1 MAEYIS
7 QNEIK
12 TIENLEFFANQVV
25 EGFITGLHKS
35 PYHGFSVEFA
45 EHRLYNTGESTRN
58 IDWKLFARTDK
69 LFVKRFEEET
79 NLRCQLVIDR
89 SSSMHF
95 PIQKKLNS
103 KTPNKIGF
111 SILASAA
118 LMNLFKR
125 QRDAVGLSVYSD
137 IVHTHT
143 RSRTN
148 ISHHKNLLWQLE
160 SLAKPF
166 TKDLKE
172 STSSVVAL
180 HEISERINKR
190 SLVILFSDLL
200 DSQENP
206 QDFFSALQHLK
217 YNKHEVII
225 FHVIDRSKE
234 LNFEFDARL
243 HKFVDLETGEEIK
256 VNPIEIKEEYVNQ
269 MSLFEQEFKLRCGQY
284 NIDFIPVDCAN
295 GFESVLLSYLL
306 KRKKLF

>member
-1 MAEYIS
+1 MEEYIS

-12 TIENLEFFANQVV
+12 NIENLDFFANQVV

-166 TKDLKE
+166 IKDLKE
-172 STSSVVAL
+172 STSSVEAL

-243 HKFVDLETGEEIK
+243 HKFVDLETGEKIK
-256 VNPIEIKEEYVNQ
+256 VNPLEIKEEYVNQ

-295 GFESVLLSYLL
+295 GFESVLISYLL
-306 KRKKLF
+306 KRKKLY

>member
-58 IDWKLFARTDK
+58 IDWELFARTDK

-172 STSSVVAL
+172 STSSVEAL

-256 VNPIEIKEEYVNQ
+256 VNPLEIKEEYVNQ

-306 KRKKLF
+306 KRKKLY

>member
-1 MAEYIS
+1 MAKYIS

-12 TIENLEFFANQVV
+12 IIENLDFFANQVV

-69 LFVKRFEEET
+69 IFVKRFEEET

-95 PIQKKLNS
+95 PVQKKLNS
-103 KTPNKIGF
+103 KSPNKIGF

-148 ISHHKNLLWQLE
+148 IAHHKNLLWELE

-166 TKDLKE
+166 NESIKE
-172 STSSVVAL
+172 STRAVEAL
-180 HEISERINKR
+180 HEIAERINQR

-200 DSQENP
+200 DTQKNL
-206 QDFFSALQHLK
+206 QDLFSALQHLK
-217 YNKHEVII
+217 YNKHEVIV
-225 FHVIDRSKE
+225 FHVVDRSRE
-234 LNFEFDARL
+234 FNFEFDARL
-243 HKFVDLETGEEIK
+243 YKFVDLETDEELK
-256 VNPIEIKEEYVNQ
+256 VNPLELKEDYVSQ
-269 MSLFEQEFKLRCGQY
+269 MSSFEQELKIRCGQY
-284 NIDFIPVDCAN
+284 KIDFIPVDCKK
-295 GFESVLLSYLL
+295 GFESVLLSYLI
-306 KRKKLF
+306 KRKKLY

>member
-1 MAEYIS
+1 MEEYIS

-12 TIENLEFFANQVV
+12 NIENLDFFANQVV

-172 STSSVVAL
+172 STSSVEAL

-243 HKFVDLETGEEIK
+243 HKFVDLETGEKIK
-256 VNPIEIKEEYVNQ
+256 VNPLEIKEEYVNQ
-269 MSLFEQEFKLRCGQY
+269 MYLFEQEFKLRCGQY

-295 GFESVLLSYLL
+295 GFESVLISYLL
-306 KRKKLF
+306 RRKKLY

>member
-7 QNEIK
+7 QNEIR

-58 IDWKLFARTDK
+58 IDWKLYARTDK

-95 PIQKKLNS
+95 PVQKSLNS
-103 KTPNKIGF
+103 ISPNKIGF

-148 ISHHKNLLWQLE
+148 IAHHKSLLWELE

-166 TKDLKE
+166 NKDTKE
-172 STSSVVAL
+172 STSAVESL
-180 HEISERINKR
+180 HEIAERINQR

-200 DSQENP
+200 DTKENY
-206 QDFFSALQHLK
+206 QDLFSALQHLK
-217 YNKHEVII
+217 FNKHEVIV
-225 FHVIDRSKE
+225 FHVVDRSRE
-234 LNFEFDARL
+234 LNFEFDSRL
-243 HKFVDLETGEEIK
+243 HKFVDLETGEELK
-256 VNPIEIKEEYVNQ
+256 VNPLELKEEYVSQ
-269 MSLFEQEFKLRCGQY
+269 MSSFENELKIRCGQY
-284 NIDFIPVDCAN
+284 KIDFIPVDCIK
-295 GFESVLLSYLL
+295 GFEPVLLSYLL

>member
-58 IDWKLFARTDK
+58 IDWKLYARTDK

-95 PIQKKLNS
+95 PVQKKLNS
-103 KTPNKIGF
+103 KSPNKIGF

-137 IVHTHT
+137 VVHTHT

-148 ISHHKNLLWQLE
+148 IAHHKNLLWELE

-166 TKDLKE
+166 NEDKKE
-172 STSSVVAL
+172 STSAVEAL
-180 HEISERINKR
+180 HEIAERINQR

-200 DSQENP
+200 DTQENS

-217 YNKHEVII
+217 YNKHEVIV
-225 FHVIDRSKE
+225 FHVVDRSRE

-243 HKFVDLETGEEIK
+243 HKFVDLETVEELK
-256 VNPIEIKEEYVNQ
+256 VNPLELKEEYVNQ
-269 MSLFEQEFKLRCGQY
+269 MTSFEQELKIRCGQY
-284 NIDFIPVDCAN
+284 KIDFIPVDCTK
-295 GFESVLLSYLL
+295 GFESVLLSYLI
-306 KRKKLF
+306 KRKKLY

>member
-1 MAEYIS
+1 
-7 QNEIK
+7 
-12 TIENLEFFANQVV
+12 
-25 EGFITGLHKS
+25 
-35 PYHGFSVEFA
+35 
-45 EHRLYNTGESTRN
+45 
-58 IDWKLFARTDK
+58 
-69 LFVKRFEEET
+69 
-79 NLRCQLVIDR
+79 
-89 SSSMHF
+89 
-95 PIQKKLNS
+95 
-103 KTPNKIGF
+103 
-111 SILASAA
+111 
-118 LMNLFKR
+118 MNLFKR

-172 STSSVVAL
+172 STSSVEAL

-234 LNFEFDARL
+234 LSFEFDARL

-256 VNPIEIKEEYVNQ
+256 VNPLEIKEEYVNQ

-306 KRKKLF
+306 KRKKYSQSILFIFFLTESGALFFLVFIKFCWRY

>member
-1 MAEYIS
+1 MEEYIS

-12 TIENLEFFANQVV
+12 AIENLEFFANQVV

-58 IDWKLFARTDK
+58 IDWKLYARTDK

-103 KTPNKIGF
+103 KLPNKIGF

-118 LMNLFKR
+118 LMNLFRR

-148 ISHHKNLLWQLE
+148 IAHYKNLLWELE

-166 TKDLKE
+166 NQKLKE
-172 STSSVVAL
+172 STSAVEAL
-180 HEISERINKR
+180 HEIAERIHQR

-200 DSQENP
+200 DTQENA
-206 QDFFSALQHLK
+206 QDLFSALQHLK
-217 YNKHEVII
+217 YNKHEVIV
-225 FHVIDRSKE
+225 FHVVDRSRE

-243 HKFVDLETGEEIK
+243 HKFVDLETGEELK
-256 VNPIEIKEEYVNQ
+256 VNPLELKEEYVNQ
-269 MSLFEQEFKLRCGQY
+269 MSSFEQELKVRCGQY
-284 NIDFIPVDCAN
+284 KIDFIPVDCTK
-295 GFESVLLSYLL
+295 GFESVLLSYLV
-306 KRKKLF
+306 KRKKLY

>member
-1 MAEYIS
+1 MEEYIS

-12 TIENLEFFANQVV
+12 NIENLDFFANQVV

-148 ISHHKNLLWQLE
+148 NSHHKNLLWQLE

-269 MSLFEQEFKLRCGQY
+269 MSLFEQEFMLRCGQY

>member
-1 MAEYIS
+1 MEEYIS

-12 TIENLEFFANQVV
+12 NIENLDFFANQVV

-172 STSSVVAL
+172 
-180 HEISERINKR
+180 
-190 SLVILFSDLL
+190 
-200 DSQENP
+200 
-206 QDFFSALQHLK
+206 
-217 YNKHEVII
+217 
-225 FHVIDRSKE
+225 
-234 LNFEFDARL
+234 
-243 HKFVDLETGEEIK
+243 
-256 VNPIEIKEEYVNQ
+256 
-269 MSLFEQEFKLRCGQY
+269 
-284 NIDFIPVDCAN
+284 
-295 GFESVLLSYLL
+295 
-306 KRKKLF
+306 

>member
-1 MAEYIS
+1 MEEYIS

-58 IDWKLFARTDK
+58 IDWKLYARTDK

-103 KTPNKIGF
+103 KSPNKIGF

-148 ISHHKNLLWQLE
+148 IAHHKNLLWELE
-160 SLAKPF
+160 SLVKPF
-166 TKDLKE
+166 NKDLKE
-172 STSSVVAL
+172 SSSAVEAL
-180 HEISERINKR
+180 HEITERINQR

-200 DSQENP
+200 DTQENF

-217 YNKHEVII
+217 YNKHEVIV
-225 FHVIDRSKE
+225 FHVVDRSRE

-243 HKFVDLETGEEIK
+243 HKFVDLETGEELK
-256 VNPIEIKEEYVNQ
+256 VNPLELKEEYVNQ
-269 MSLFEQEFKLRCGQY
+269 MSSFEQELKIRCSQY
-284 NIDFIPVDCAN
+284 KIDFVPVDCTK

-306 KRKKLF
+306 KRKKLY

>member
-1 MAEYIS
+1 MEEYIS

-12 TIENLEFFANQVV
+12 NIENLDFFANQVV

-172 STSSVVAL
+172 STSSVEAL

-256 VNPIEIKEEYVNQ
+256 VNPLEIKEEYVNQ

-306 KRKKLF
+306 KRKKLY

>member
-1 MAEYIS
+1 MEEYIS

-12 TIENLEFFANQVV
+12 NIENLDFFANQVV

-172 STSSVVAL
+172 STSSVEAL

-243 HKFVDLETGEEIK
+243 HKFVDLETGEKIK
-256 VNPIEIKEEYVNQ
+256 VNPLEIKEEYVNQ
-269 MSLFEQEFKLRCGQY
+269 MYLFEQEFKLRCGQY

-295 GFESVLLSYLL
+295 GFESVLMSYIL
-306 KRKKLF
+306 KRKKLY

>member
-1 MAEYIS
+1 MEEYIS

-12 TIENLEFFANQVV
+12 NIENLDFFANQVV

-269 MSLFEQEFKLRCGQY
+269 MSLFEQEFMLRCGQY

-306 KRKKLF
+306 KRKKLY

>member
-58 IDWKLFARTDK
+58 IDWKLYARTDK

-95 PIQKKLNS
+95 PVQKKLNS
-103 KTPNKIGF
+103 KSPNKIGF

-137 IVHTHT
+137 VVHTHT

-148 ISHHKNLLWQLE
+148 IAHHKNLLWELE

-166 TKDLKE
+166 NEDKKE
-172 STSSVVAL
+172 STSAVEAL
-180 HEISERINKR
+180 HEIAERINKR

-200 DSQENP
+200 DTQENS

-217 YNKHEVII
+217 YNKHEVIV
-225 FHVIDRSKE
+225 FHVVDRFRE

-243 HKFVDLETGEEIK
+243 HKFVDLETGDELK
-256 VNPIEIKEEYVNQ
+256 VNPLELKEEYVSQ
-269 MSLFEQEFKLRCGQY
+269 MSSFEQDLKIRCGQY
-284 NIDFIPVDCAN
+284 KIDFIPVDCTK
-295 GFESVLLSYLL
+295 GFESLLLSYLI
-306 KRKKLF
+306 KRKKLY

>member
-1 MAEYIS
+1 MEEYIS

-12 TIENLEFFANQVV
+12 NIENLDFFANQVV

-95 PIQKKLNS
+95 PVQKKLNS

-172 STSSVVAL
+172 STGSVEAL

-256 VNPIEIKEEYVNQ
+256 VNPLEIKEEYVNQ

-306 KRKKLF
+306 KRKKLY

>member
-1 MAEYIS
+1 MEEYIS

-12 TIENLEFFANQVV
+12 TIENLEFYANQVV

-58 IDWKLFARTDK
+58 IDWKLYARTDK

-103 KTPNKIGF
+103 KSPNKIGF

-148 ISHHKNLLWQLE
+148 IAHHKNLLLELE
-160 SLAKPF
+160 SLVKPF
-166 TKDLKE
+166 NKDLKE
-172 STSSVVAL
+172 SSSAVEAL
-180 HEISERINKR
+180 HEITERINQR

-200 DSQENP
+200 DIQENF

-217 YNKHEVII
+217 YNKHEVIV
-225 FHVIDRSKE
+225 FHVVDRSLE

-243 HKFVDLETGEEIK
+243 HKFVDLETGEELK
-256 VNPIEIKEEYVNQ
+256 VNPLELKEDYVNQ
-269 MSLFEQEFKLRCGQY
+269 MSSFEQELKIRCSQY
-284 NIDFIPVDCAN
+284 KIDFVPVDCTK
-295 GFESVLLSYLL
+295 GFESVLLSYLI
-306 KRKKLF
+306 KRKKLY

>member
-45 EHRLYNTGESTRN
+45 EHRLYNSGESTRN

-79 NLRCQLVIDR
+79 NLRCHLVIDR
-89 SSSMHF
+89 SSSMQF
-95 PIQKKLNS
+95 PYQKKLSS
-103 KTPNKIGF
+103 KSPNKIGF
-111 SILASAA
+111 SILACAA

-125 QRDAVGLSVYSD
+125 QRDAVGLSVYSNK
-137 IVHTHT
+137 VHTHT
-143 RSRTN
+143 PARTS
-148 ISHHKNLLWQLE
+148 IAHHKRLLWELE
-160 SLAKPF
+160 SLALPF
-166 TKDLKE
+166 NYNMKE
-172 STSSVVAL
+172 STNAIDAL
-180 HEISERINKR
+180 HEIADRIHQR

-200 DSQENP
+200 DTQE
-206 QDFFSALQHLK
+206 DSEDLFSALQHLK
-217 YNKHEVII
+217 YNKHEVIV

-243 HKFVDLETGEEIK
+243 HRFVDLETSEELK
-256 VNPIEIKEEYVNQ
+256 VNPIE
-269 MSLFEQEFKLRCGQY
+269 L
-284 NIDFIPVDCAN
+284 
-295 GFESVLLSYLL
+295 
-306 KRKKLF
+306 

>member
-1 MAEYIS
+1 MEEYIS

-12 TIENLEFFANQVV
+12 NIENLDFFANQVV

>member
-1 MAEYIS
+1 MEEFIS

-12 TIENLEFFANQVV
+12 TIENLDFFANQVV

-58 IDWKLFARTDK
+58 IDWKLYARTDK

-79 NLRCQLVIDR
+79 NLRCQLVVDR
-89 SSSMHF
+89 SSSMYF

-103 KTPNKIGF
+103 KSPNKIGF

-118 LMNLFKR
+118 LMNLFRR

-148 ISHHKNLLWQLE
+148 LAHHNSLLWELE

-166 TKDLKE
+166 NHKSKE
-172 STSSVVAL
+172 SSSAVDAL
-180 HEISERINKR
+180 HEIAERIHQR

-200 DSQENP
+200 DTQDNA

-217 YNKHEVII
+217 YNKHEVIV
-225 FHVIDRSKE
+225 FHVVDRSRE

-243 HKFVDLETGEEIK
+243 YKFIDLESGEELK
-256 VNPIEIKEEYVNQ
+256 VNPLELKDEYVTQ
-269 MSLFEQEFKLRCGQY
+269 MTSFEQELRVRCSQY
-284 NIDFIPVDCAN
+284 KIDFISVDCMK
-295 GFESVLLSYLL
+295 GFESVLISYLI
-306 KRKKLF
+306 KRKKLY